1 MDQFNNYVVCKEI
14 ERKLESGSGDVI
26 GDILQLNLISPQILW
41 FLTKNFPKNLKT
53 SIHNRVKYTIR
64 TYEDNL
70 PVYLDLYKMMLGKK
84 KLNFENFEECIS
96 KFTFLGN
103 NDKRYFI
110 RIAHKIQFGEEPEDE
125 LLEELRKKYDAKYRE
140 YTLTWTLPD
149 DDEGESV

>member
-14 ERKLESGSGDVI
+14 ERKLESGSGDVM
-26 GDILQLNLISPQILW
+26 GDILQLNLRAPQILW
-41 FLTKNFPKNLKT
+41 FLTKNFPKNLKI

-64 TYEDNL
+64 IYEDNL
-70 PVYLDLYKMMLGKK
+70 PVYLELYKMMLGKK

-110 RIAHKIQFGEEPEDE
+110 RIAHKIQFGEEQEDE
-125 LLEELRKKYDAKYRE
+125 LLEELRKKYDVTYRE

-149 DDEGESV
+149 DDEEESV